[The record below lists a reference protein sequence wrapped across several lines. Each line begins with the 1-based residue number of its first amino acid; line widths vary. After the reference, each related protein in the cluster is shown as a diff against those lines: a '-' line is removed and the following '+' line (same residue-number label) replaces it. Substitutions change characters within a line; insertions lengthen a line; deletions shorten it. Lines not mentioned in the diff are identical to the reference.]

1 MDVTHIK
8 PQTKTTVG
16 EGVSISG
23 YDLTRI
29 QIFPRLLNL
38 IILCN
43 VKYFVFFLRALI
55 IFPYYI
61 KKADGVR

>member
-1 MDVTHIK
+1 MDRCKILSDVTHVK
-8 PQTKTTVG
+8 PQTKTTVD

-29 QIFPRLLNL
+29 QISPRLLNL

-43 VKYFVFFLRALI
+43 VKYFVFFSEL
-55 IFPYYI
+55 
-61 KKADGVR
+61 